1 MSIDIWK
8 MALDGNRANWK
19 RVKQANVEVVSQ
31 FESLAFGVLREP
43 KTVSM
48 RDLRQKVKFAYSA
61 LKG

>member
-1 MSIDIWK
+1 